1 MADYS
6 IWVLEYAAVPLFP
19 KSGMVY
25 GAHNQGTFKVPFC
38 YVLIKGHGRVV
49 MVDVGHNNVDYGA
62 VLTER
67 FGVENWHSAEVV
79 LGECGLKPED
89 VTDILITHA
98 HFDHMGGTDFFP
110 KATFY
115 LQEKEL
121 AAWVTIMALPRKFRW
136 LMAATDPGDIMRA
149 VDLARQG
156 RLVCVNGARE
166 DVLPGIDLHPAY
178 ETHTAACQ
186 YVVIRNDGRRD
197 SADSWILAGDLVY
210 QFDNLTGMDKE
221 DPYYIPVGLATGSQH
236 NLVMTTHEMLGRVGD
251 ETRRVIPIHEERLK
265 DNFPSRITKNNLRI
279 TEIAL
284 GEGETS
290 LVG

>member
-1 MADYS
+1 
-6 IWVLEYAAVPLFP
+6 VPLFP
-19 KSGMVY
+19 KSGVVY
-25 GAHNQGTFKVPFC
+25 GAHNEGTLKLPFC
-38 YVLIKGHGRVV
+38 YVLIKGKGRIA
-49 MVDVGHNNVDYGA
+49 MVDVGHNNVEYGH

-79 LGECGLKPED
+79 LGECGVTPND
-89 VTDILITHA
+89 VTDIFITHA

-110 KATFY
+110 RARFY

-121 AAWVTIMALPRKFRW
+121 AAWVTIMAMPRQFRW
-136 LMAATDPGDIMRA
+136 LMAATDPGDIMRV

-156 RLVCVNGARE
+156 RLVCVNGAME

-186 YVVIRNDGRRD
+186 YVLIRNDGKRD

-210 QFDNLTGMDKE
+210 QFDNLRGPVE
-221 DPYYIPVGLATGSQH
+221 SDPLYIPVGLATGSQH
-236 NLVMTTHEMLGRVGD
+236 NLIMTTHEMLGRVGF
-251 ETRRVIPIHEERLK
+251 ETMRVIPVHEERVK
-265 DNFPSRITKNNLRI
+265 DHFRSRLTRNNLRI

-284 GEGETS
+284 ADGESS

>member
-6 IWVLEYAAVPLFP
+6 IYVLEYSAVPLFP
-19 KSGMVY
+19 KSGVVY
-25 GAHNQGTFKVPFC
+25 GAHNQGTLKLPFC
-38 YVLIKGHGRVV
+38 YVLIKGRGRIA
-49 MVDVGHNNVDYGA
+49 MVDVGHNNADYGKL
-62 VLTER
+62 LTER
-67 FGVENWHSAEVV
+67 FGIENWQSADVV

-89 VTDILITHA
+89 VTDIFITHA

-156 RLVCVNGARE
+156 RLVCVNGAHE

-186 YVVIRNDGRRD
+186 YVVVRNDGKRD
-197 SADSWILAGDLVY
+197 SADIWILAGDLVY
-210 QFDNLTGMDKE
+210 QFDNLTGPDKD
-221 DPYYIPVGLATGSQH
+221 DPYYVPVGLATGSQH
-236 NLVMTTHEMLGRVGD
+236 NLLVATHEMVGRAGG
-251 ETRRVIPIHEERLK
+251 ETRRVIPTHEERLK

-284 GEGETS
+284 GDGESS
-290 LVG
+290 LVA